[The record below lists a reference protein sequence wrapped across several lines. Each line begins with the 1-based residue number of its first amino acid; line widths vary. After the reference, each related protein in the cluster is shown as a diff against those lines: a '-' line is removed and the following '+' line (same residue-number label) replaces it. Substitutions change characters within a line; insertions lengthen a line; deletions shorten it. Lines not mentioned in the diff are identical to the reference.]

1 MFRFLQEPQRALKVV
16 NNLTSTDSELVEPVV
31 VVYLLADIL
40 DRLNVTEDVDSRQQF
55 VEVCG
60 TV

>member
-16 NNLTSTDSELVEPVV
+16 NTLTSSDSELVEPVV

-40 DRLNVTEDVDSRQQF
+40 DRLNVTEDVDSPQQF